1 MALLYNISTYFF
13 LIVINFAAL
22 FNAKARLWVKGRE
35 CVFKKLGNAL
45 MNIENI
51 AWFHC
56 ASLGEFEQGKPII
69 KAYKKMNLIIK
80 SLNFSYQSEEVF
92 KDLNLNFNSGILNL
106 VSGPSGSGKT
116 TLLNLIAGL
125 EKPSSGLIMLDDDIQ
140 SSNDKF
146 IEPENRNIGFIF
158 QDFAL
163 FPHLNVK
170 QNIEFSGNRNDELL
184 NKLINKLSI
193 ANHLSKYPHELSG
206 GQQQRVSIA
215 RALFS
220 EPKILLIDEPI
231 SNQDKNNKTEIIRI
245 ISEFIKEKEIVC
257 ILVSHE
263 EINNVPV
270 ETKSFNLS

>member
-1 MALLYNISTYFF
+1 
-13 LIVINFAAL
+13 
-22 FNAKARLWVKGRE
+22 
-35 CVFKKLGNAL
+35 
-45 MNIENI
+45 
-51 AWFHC
+51 
-56 ASLGEFEQGKPII
+56 
-69 KAYKKMNLIIK
+69 MNLIIK

-125 EKPSSGLIMLDDDIQ
+125 EKPSSGLIMLDDDVQ
-140 SSNDKF
+140 SSIDKF

-170 QNIEFSGNRNDELL
+170 QNIEFSGNRNIELL

-193 ANHLSKYPHELSG
+193 VNHLSKYPHELSG

-220 EPKILLIDEPI
+220 EPKILLVDEPI

>member
-1 MALLYNISTYFF
+1 
-13 LIVINFAAL
+13 
-22 FNAKARLWVKGRE
+22 
-35 CVFKKLGNAL
+35 
-45 MNIENI
+45 
-51 AWFHC
+51 
-56 ASLGEFEQGKPII
+56 
-69 KAYKKMNLIIK
+69 MNLIIK

-92 KDLNLNFNSGILNL
+92 KDLNLNFNSGILNI

-125 EKPSSGLIMLDDDIQ
+125 EKPSSGLIMLDDNIQ

-146 IEPENRNIGFIF
+146 IEPENRGIGFIF

-170 QNIEFSGNRNDELL
+170 QNIEFSGNRSEELL

-231 SNQDKNNKTEIIRI
+231 SNQDKNNKIEIIRI

-270 ETKSFNLS
+270 ETRSFNFS

>member
-1 MALLYNISTYFF
+1 
-13 LIVINFAAL
+13 
-22 FNAKARLWVKGRE
+22 
-35 CVFKKLGNAL
+35 
-45 MNIENI
+45 
-51 AWFHC
+51 
-56 ASLGEFEQGKPII
+56 
-69 KAYKKMNLIIK
+69 MNLIIK
-80 SLNFSYQSEEVF
+80 SLNFSYQSEDVF
-92 KDLNLNFNSGILNL
+92 KDLNLNFSSGIINL

-116 TLLNLIAGL
+116 TLLNIIAGL
-125 EKPSSGLIMLDDDIQ
+125 EKPSSGLIMLDDNIQ
-140 SSNDKF
+140 SSIDKF
-146 IEPENRNIGFIF
+146 VEPENRNIGFVF

-170 QNIEFSGNRNDELL
+170 QNIEFSGNRNEELL

-206 GQQQRVSIA
+206 GQQQRASIA
-215 RALFS
+215 RAIYS
-220 EPKILLIDEPI
+220 DPKILLIDEPI

-257 ILVSHE
+257 VLVSHE

>member
-1 MALLYNISTYFF
+1 
-13 LIVINFAAL
+13 
-22 FNAKARLWVKGRE
+22 
-35 CVFKKLGNAL
+35 
-45 MNIENI
+45 
-51 AWFHC
+51 
-56 ASLGEFEQGKPII
+56 
-69 KAYKKMNLIIK
+69 MNLIIK
-80 SLNFSYQSEEVF
+80 SLNFSYQSEKVF

-106 VSGPSGSGKT
+106 ISGPSGSGKT

-125 EKPSSGLIMLDDDIQ
+125 EKPSSGLIMLDDDVQ

-163 FPHLNVK
+163 FPHLNIK
-170 QNIEFSGNRNDELL
+170 QNIEFSDNQNEELL

-193 ANHLSKYPHELSG
+193 AAHLSKYPHELSG

-220 EPKILLIDEPI
+220 EPKVLLIDEPI

-245 ISEFIKEKEIVC
+245 ISEFIIEKEIVC

-263 EINNVPV
+263 EINNVPI

>member
-1 MALLYNISTYFF
+1 
-13 LIVINFAAL
+13 
-22 FNAKARLWVKGRE
+22 
-35 CVFKKLGNAL
+35 
-45 MNIENI
+45 
-51 AWFHC
+51 
-56 ASLGEFEQGKPII
+56 
-69 KAYKKMNLIIK
+69 MNLIIK

-170 QNIEFSGNRNDELL
+170 QNIEFSGNRNEELL
-184 NKLINKLSI
+184 NKLINKLSF

-220 EPKILLIDEPI
+220 EPKILLMDEPI
-231 SNQDKNNKTEIIRI
+231 SNQDKNNKTEVIKI
-245 ISEFIKEKEIVC
+245 ISEFIKEKKIVC
-257 ILVSHE
+257 VLVSHE
-263 EINNVPV
+263 EINNAPV
-270 ETKSFNLS
+270 EIKSFNFS

>member
-1 MALLYNISTYFF
+1 
-13 LIVINFAAL
+13 
-22 FNAKARLWVKGRE
+22 
-35 CVFKKLGNAL
+35 
-45 MNIENI
+45 
-51 AWFHC
+51 
-56 ASLGEFEQGKPII
+56 
-69 KAYKKMNLIIK
+69 MNLIIK

-146 IEPENRNIGFIF
+146 IDPENRNIGFIF

-170 QNIEFSGNRNDELL
+170 QNIEFSGNRNEELL
-184 NKLINKLSI
+184 NKLINKLSF

-220 EPKILLIDEPI
+220 EPKILLMDEPI
-231 SNQDKNNKTEIIRI
+231 SNQDKNNKTEVIKI

-257 ILVSHE
+257 VLVSHE

-270 ETKSFNLS
+270 EIKSFNFS

>member
-1 MALLYNISTYFF
+1 
-13 LIVINFAAL
+13 
-22 FNAKARLWVKGRE
+22 
-35 CVFKKLGNAL
+35 
-45 MNIENI
+45 
-51 AWFHC
+51 
-56 ASLGEFEQGKPII
+56 
-69 KAYKKMNLIIK
+69 MNLIIK
-80 SLNFSYQSEEVF
+80 SLNFSYQNEEVF
-92 KDLNLNFNSGILNL
+92 KDLSLNFNSGILNL

-125 EKPSSGLIMLDDDIQ
+125 EKPSSGLIMLDDDVQ

-170 QNIEFSGNRNDELL
+170 QNIEFSGNSNEELL

-193 ANHLSKYPHELSG
+193 ANHVSKYPHELSG

-220 EPKILLIDEPI
+220 EPKILLVDEPT
-231 SNQDKNNKTEIIRI
+231 SNQDKNNKIEIIKI
-245 ISEFIKEKEIVC
+245 ISEFVEEKEILCV
-257 ILVSHE
+257 LVSHE
-263 EINNVPV
+263 EINNVQV
-270 ETKSFNLS
+270 EIKSFNLS

>member
-1 MALLYNISTYFF
+1 
-13 LIVINFAAL
+13 
-22 FNAKARLWVKGRE
+22 
-35 CVFKKLGNAL
+35 
-45 MNIENI
+45 
-51 AWFHC
+51 
-56 ASLGEFEQGKPII
+56 
-69 KAYKKMNLIIK
+69 MNLIIK

-125 EKPSSGLIMLDDDIQ
+125 EKPSSGLIMLDDDVQ

-163 FPHLNVK
+163 FPHLNIK
-170 QNIEFSGNRNDELL
+170 QNIEFSGNRNEELL

-270 ETKSFNLS
+270 ETNSFNLS

>member
-1 MALLYNISTYFF
+1 
-13 LIVINFAAL
+13 
-22 FNAKARLWVKGRE
+22 
-35 CVFKKLGNAL
+35 
-45 MNIENI
+45 
-51 AWFHC
+51 
-56 ASLGEFEQGKPII
+56 
-69 KAYKKMNLIIK
+69 MNLIIK

-92 KDLNLNFNSGILNL
+92 KDLNLNFNSEILNL

-125 EKPSSGLIMLDDDIQ
+125 EKPSSGLIMLDDDVQ

-163 FPHLNVK
+163 FPHLNIK
-170 QNIEFSGNRNDELL
+170 QNIEFSGNRDEELL

>member
-1 MALLYNISTYFF
+1 
-13 LIVINFAAL
+13 
-22 FNAKARLWVKGRE
+22 
-35 CVFKKLGNAL
+35 
-45 MNIENI
+45 
-51 AWFHC
+51 
-56 ASLGEFEQGKPII
+56 
-69 KAYKKMNLIIK
+69 MNLIIK
-80 SLNFSYQSEEVF
+80 SLNFSYQSEDVF

-116 TLLNLIAGL
+116 TLLNIIAGL
-125 EKPSSGLIMLDDDIQ
+125 EKPSSGLIMLDDNIQ
-140 SSNDKF
+140 SSIDKF
-146 IEPENRNIGFIF
+146 VEPENRNIGFVF

-170 QNIEFSGNRNDELL
+170 QNIEFSGNRNKELL

-193 ANHLSKYPHELSG
+193 ANHISKYPHELSG

-231 SNQDKNNKTEIIRI
+231 SNQDKNNKIEIIKI
-245 ISEFIKEKEIVC
+245 ISDFTKDKEIVC

-263 EINNVPV
+263 EIDNIAQV
-270 ETKSFNLS
+270 ETKSYTLTLT

>member
-1 MALLYNISTYFF
+1 
-13 LIVINFAAL
+13 
-22 FNAKARLWVKGRE
+22 
-35 CVFKKLGNAL
+35 
-45 MNIENI
+45 
-51 AWFHC
+51 
-56 ASLGEFEQGKPII
+56 
-69 KAYKKMNLIIK
+69 MNLIIK

-125 EKPSSGLIMLDDDIQ
+125 EKPSSGLIMLDDDVQ

-163 FPHLNVK
+163 FPHLNIK

-193 ANHLSKYPHELSG
+193 ATHLSKYPHELSG

-245 ISEFIKEKEIVC
+245 ISEFIKEEEIVC

>member
-1 MALLYNISTYFF
+1 
-13 LIVINFAAL
+13 
-22 FNAKARLWVKGRE
+22 
-35 CVFKKLGNAL
+35 
-45 MNIENI
+45 
-51 AWFHC
+51 
-56 ASLGEFEQGKPII
+56 
-69 KAYKKMNLIIK
+69 MNLIIK
-80 SLNFSYQSEEVF
+80 SLNFSYQNEEVF

-125 EKPSSGLIMLDDDIQ
+125 EKPSSGLIMLDDDVQ

-163 FPHLNVK
+163 FPHLNIK
-170 QNIEFSGNRNDELL
+170 QNIEFSGNRNEELL

-245 ISEFIKEKEIVC
+245 ISEFIKEEEIVC

>member
-1 MALLYNISTYFF
+1 
-13 LIVINFAAL
+13 
-22 FNAKARLWVKGRE
+22 
-35 CVFKKLGNAL
+35 
-45 MNIENI
+45 
-51 AWFHC
+51 
-56 ASLGEFEQGKPII
+56 
-69 KAYKKMNLIIK
+69 MNLIIK

-125 EKPSSGLIMLDDDIQ
+125 EKPSSGLIMLDDDVQ

-163 FPHLNVK
+163 FPHLNIK
-170 QNIEFSGNRNDELL
+170 QNIEFSGNRNEKLL
-184 NKLINKLSI
+184 NRLINELSI

-220 EPKILLIDEPI
+220 EPKVLLIDEPI

-245 ISEFIKEKEIVC
+245 ISEFIKEEEIVC

>member
-1 MALLYNISTYFF
+1 
-13 LIVINFAAL
+13 
-22 FNAKARLWVKGRE
+22 
-35 CVFKKLGNAL
+35 
-45 MNIENI
+45 
-51 AWFHC
+51 
-56 ASLGEFEQGKPII
+56 
-69 KAYKKMNLIIK
+69 MNLIIK
-80 SLNFSYQSEEVF
+80 SLNFSYQSEKVF

-106 VSGPSGSGKT
+106 ISGPSGSGKT

-125 EKPSSGLIMLDDDIQ
+125 EKPSSGLIMLDDDVQ

-163 FPHLNVK
+163 FPHLNIK
-170 QNIEFSGNRNDELL
+170 QNIEFSDNQNEELL

-193 ANHLSKYPHELSG
+193 AAHLSKYPHELSG

-263 EINNVPV
+263 EINNVPI

>member
-1 MALLYNISTYFF
+1 
-13 LIVINFAAL
+13 
-22 FNAKARLWVKGRE
+22 
-35 CVFKKLGNAL
+35 
-45 MNIENI
+45 
-51 AWFHC
+51 
-56 ASLGEFEQGKPII
+56 
-69 KAYKKMNLIIK
+69 MNLIIK

-125 EKPSSGLIMLDDDIQ
+125 EKPSSGLIMLDDDVQ

-163 FPHLNVK
+163 FPHLNIK
-170 QNIEFSGNRNDELL
+170 QNIEFSGNRNEELL
-184 NKLINKLSI
+184 NRLINELSI

-270 ETKSFNLS
+270 ETKSFNFS

>member
-1 MALLYNISTYFF
+1 
-13 LIVINFAAL
+13 
-22 FNAKARLWVKGRE
+22 
-35 CVFKKLGNAL
+35 
-45 MNIENI
+45 
-51 AWFHC
+51 
-56 ASLGEFEQGKPII
+56 
-69 KAYKKMNLIIK
+69 MNLIIK

-125 EKPSSGLIMLDDDIQ
+125 EKPSSGLIILDDDVQ

-163 FPHLNVK
+163 FPHLNIK
-170 QNIEFSGNRNDELL
+170 QNIEFSGNRNEELL
-184 NKLINKLSI
+184 NRLINELSI

-270 ETKSFNLS
+270 ETKFFNLS

>member
-1 MALLYNISTYFF
+1 
-13 LIVINFAAL
+13 
-22 FNAKARLWVKGRE
+22 
-35 CVFKKLGNAL
+35 
-45 MNIENI
+45 
-51 AWFHC
+51 
-56 ASLGEFEQGKPII
+56 
-69 KAYKKMNLIIK
+69 MNLIIK
-80 SLNFSYQSEEVF
+80 SLNFSYQNEEVF

-125 EKPSSGLIMLDDDIQ
+125 EKPSSGLIMLDDDVQ

-163 FPHLNVK
+163 FPHLNIK

-231 SNQDKNNKTEIIRI
+231 SNQDKNNKIEIIKI
-245 ISEFIKEKEIVC
+245 ISDFTKDKEIVC

-263 EINNVPV
+263 EIDNIAQV
-270 ETKSFNLS
+270 ETRSYTLTLN

>member
-1 MALLYNISTYFF
+1 
-13 LIVINFAAL
+13 
-22 FNAKARLWVKGRE
+22 
-35 CVFKKLGNAL
+35 
-45 MNIENI
+45 
-51 AWFHC
+51 
-56 ASLGEFEQGKPII
+56 
-69 KAYKKMNLIIK
+69 MNLIIK

-125 EKPSSGLIMLDDDIQ
+125 EKPSSGLIMLDDDVQ

-170 QNIEFSGNRNDELL
+170 QNIEFSGNRNEELL
-184 NKLINKLSI
+184 NRLINELSI

-220 EPKILLIDEPI
+220 EPKVLLIDEPI

-245 ISEFIKEKEIVC
+245 ISEFIKEEEIVC

>member
-1 MALLYNISTYFF
+1 
-13 LIVINFAAL
+13 
-22 FNAKARLWVKGRE
+22 
-35 CVFKKLGNAL
+35 
-45 MNIENI
+45 
-51 AWFHC
+51 
-56 ASLGEFEQGKPII
+56 
-69 KAYKKMNLIIK
+69 MNLIIK

-92 KDLNLNFNSGILNL
+92 KDLNLNYNSGILNL

-125 EKPSSGLIMLDDDIQ
+125 EKPSSGLIMLDDDVQ

-163 FPHLNVK
+163 FPHLNIK
-170 QNIEFSGNRNDELL
+170 QNIEFSGNRNEELL

-231 SNQDKNNKTEIIRI
+231 SNQDKNNKIEIIRI

>member
-1 MALLYNISTYFF
+1 
-13 LIVINFAAL
+13 
-22 FNAKARLWVKGRE
+22 
-35 CVFKKLGNAL
+35 
-45 MNIENI
+45 
-51 AWFHC
+51 
-56 ASLGEFEQGKPII
+56 
-69 KAYKKMNLIIK
+69 MNLIIK

-125 EKPSSGLIMLDDDIQ
+125 EKPSSGLIMLDDDVQ

-163 FPHLNVK
+163 FPHLNIK
-170 QNIEFSGNRNDELL
+170 QNIEFSGNRNEELL
-184 NKLINKLSI
+184 NKLTNKLSI
-193 ANHLSKYPHELSG
+193 ANYLSKYPHELSG

>member
-1 MALLYNISTYFF
+1 
-13 LIVINFAAL
+13 
-22 FNAKARLWVKGRE
+22 
-35 CVFKKLGNAL
+35 
-45 MNIENI
+45 
-51 AWFHC
+51 
-56 ASLGEFEQGKPII
+56 
-69 KAYKKMNLIIK
+69 MNLIIK
-80 SLNFSYQSEEVF
+80 SLNFSYQSEDVF

-125 EKPSSGLIMLDDDIQ
+125 EKPSSGLIMLDDDVQ

-163 FPHLNVK
+163 FPHLNIK
-170 QNIEFSGNRNDELL
+170 QNIEFSGNRNEELL

-231 SNQDKNNKTEIIRI
+231 SNQDKNNKIEIIKI
-245 ISEFIKEKEIVC
+245 ISDFTKDKEIVC

-263 EINNVPV
+263 EIDNIAQV
-270 ETKSFNLS
+270 ETRSYTLTLN

>member
-1 MALLYNISTYFF
+1 
-13 LIVINFAAL
+13 
-22 FNAKARLWVKGRE
+22 
-35 CVFKKLGNAL
+35 
-45 MNIENI
+45 
-51 AWFHC
+51 
-56 ASLGEFEQGKPII
+56 
-69 KAYKKMNLIIK
+69 MNLIIK

-125 EKPSSGLIMLDDDIQ
+125 EKPSSGLIMLDDDVQ

-163 FPHLNVK
+163 FPHLNIK

-220 EPKILLIDEPI
+220 EPKVLLIDEPI

-245 ISEFIKEKEIVC
+245 ISEFIEEKEILCV
-257 ILVSHE
+257 LVSHE
-263 EINNVPV
+263 EINNVQV
-270 ETKSFNLS
+270 ETKSYKLS